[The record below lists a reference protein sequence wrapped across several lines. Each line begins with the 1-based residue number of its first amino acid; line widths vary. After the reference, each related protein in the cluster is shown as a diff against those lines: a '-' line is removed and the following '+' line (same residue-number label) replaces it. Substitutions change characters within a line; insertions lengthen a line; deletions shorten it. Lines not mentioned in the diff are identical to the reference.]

1 MAFDK
6 RSGWPAGTHKE
17 NMMAT
22 ETLAIRAEAAD
33 RRETAR
39 DAAHLYA
46 MTRAEARR
54 DQRVEEARAS
64 AAARPTPSE
73 RAAEA
78 PSRRGSTARLVDVL
92 A

>member
-1 MAFDK
+1 MAI
-6 RSGWPAGTHKE
+6 
-17 NMMAT
+17 

-46 MTRAEARR
+46 LSRADARR
-54 DQRVEEARAS
+54 DTRVEEAKAS

-73 RAAEA
+73 RAAEV
-78 PSRRGSTARLVDVL
+78 PPRRRGAARLDDVL

>member
-1 MAFDK
+1 M
-6 RSGWPAGTHKE
+6 E
-17 NMMAT
+17 NMMAI

-46 MTRAEARR
+46 LSRADARR
-54 DQRVEEARAS
+54 DTRVEEAKAS

-73 RAAEA
+73 RAAEV
-78 PSRRGSTARLVDVL
+78 PPRRSGGARLVDVL

>member
-1 MAFDK
+1 MAID
-6 RSGWPAGTHKE
+6 SVSA
-17 NMMAT
+17 
-22 ETLAIRAEAAD
+22 RAEATD
-33 RRETAR
+33 RREMAR

-54 DQRVEEARAS
+54 DQRVEEAKAS

-73 RAAEA
+73 RAAEMPPR
-78 PSRRGSTARLVDVL
+78 PSTTAQIVDIL

>member
-1 MAFDK
+1 MAID
-6 RSGWPAGTHKE
+6 SVSA
-17 NMMAT
+17 
-22 ETLAIRAEAAD
+22 RAEAAD
-33 RRETAR
+33 RRESAR

-46 MTRAEARR
+46 MTRADARR

-73 RAAEA
+73 RAAEI
-78 PSRRGSTARLVDVL
+78 PPRRSATARLVDVL

>member
-1 MAFDK
+1 MAID
-6 RSGWPAGTHKE
+6 SVSA
-17 NMMAT
+17 
-22 ETLAIRAEAAD
+22 RAEAAD

-39 DAAHLYA
+39 DAAHIYA

-54 DQRVEEARAS
+54 DQRVEEAKAS

-73 RAAEA
+73 RAVEMPPRPRTNAQI
-78 PSRRGSTARLVDVL
+78 VDIL

>member
-1 MAFDK
+1 MENDMAIE
-6 RSGWPAGTHKE
+6 A
-17 NMMAT
+17 
-22 ETLAIRAEAAD
+22 LAIRAEAAD

-46 MTRAEARR
+46 LSRADARR
-54 DQRVEEARAS
+54 DTRVEEAQAS

-73 RAAEA
+73 RAAEV
-78 PSRRGSTARLVDVL
+78 PPRRSSTARLIDVL

>member
-1 MAFDK
+1 MESDMAID
-6 RSGWPAGTHKE
+6 SVSS
-17 NMMAT
+17 
-22 ETLAIRAEAAD
+22 RAEAAD

-46 MTRAEARR
+46 MTRSDARR
-54 DQRVEEARAS
+54 DQRIEEARAS

-73 RAAEA
+73 RAAEMPPR
-78 PSRRGSTARLVDVL
+78 PSTTARLVDVL